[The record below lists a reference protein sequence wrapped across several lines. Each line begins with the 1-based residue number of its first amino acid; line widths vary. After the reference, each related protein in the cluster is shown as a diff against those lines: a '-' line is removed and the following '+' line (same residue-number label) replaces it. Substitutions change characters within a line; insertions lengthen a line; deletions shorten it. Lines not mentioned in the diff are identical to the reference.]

1 MRSQQ
6 WIPEKVV
13 PSELEG
19 GGQRGEGGGREV
31 GEMHGLCDSS
41 RSIL

>member
-13 PSELEG
+13 PSELEAG
-19 GGQRGEGGGREV
+19 RPEAGGREG
-31 GEMHGLCDSS
+31 GEMHGLGDSS
-41 RSIL
+41 RSVL